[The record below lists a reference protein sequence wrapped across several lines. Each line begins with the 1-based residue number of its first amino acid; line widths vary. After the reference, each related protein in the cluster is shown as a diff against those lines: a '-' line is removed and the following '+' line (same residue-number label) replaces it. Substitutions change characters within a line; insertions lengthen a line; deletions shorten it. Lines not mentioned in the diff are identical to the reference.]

1 MANRTEHHKKAMLE
15 ALEKTLG
22 VVTKACEMVG
32 IGRTQYYTWL
42 KEDEEFAQQVQDIEN
57 VALDF
62 AESSLHEQ
70 IKDKIPTSTIFYL
83 KTKGRKRGYIET
95 KDITNNGGSFTN
107 PFEGLTLEQLEKLS
121 KLGDDDTAE
130 DID

>member
-22 VVTKACEMVG
+22 VVTKACKMVG

-121 KLGDDDTAE
+121 KLGDDDSAE

>member
-1 MANRTEHHKKAMLE
+1 MANTSGQYKKQLIDAMEKCLGIVTQACKKVGISRTTYYEYYNTDPDFKKA
-15 ALEKTLG
+15 
-22 VVTKACEMVG
+22 
-32 IGRTQYYTWL
+32 I
-42 KEDEEFAQQVQDIEN
+42 DDIDN

-95 KDITNNGGSFTN
+95 KI
-107 PFEGLTLEQLEKLS
+107 
-121 KLGDDDTAE
+121 
-130 DID
+130 

>member
-22 VVTKACEMVG
+22 VVTKACKMAGV
-32 IGRTQYYTWL
+32 GRTQYYTWL

-121 KLGDDDTAE
+121 KLGDDDSAE

>member
-1 MANRTEHHKKAMLE
+1 MDKNRQHKKAVIE

-22 VVTKACEMVG
+22 IVTQACKMAGVG
-32 IGRTQYYTWL
+32 RSTFYKWMD
-42 KEDEEFAQQVQDIEN
+42 EDEEFKKQVQDIDN
-57 VALDF
+57 VVLDF
-62 AESSLHEQ
+62 VESKLHKQ
-70 IKDKIPTSTIFYL
+70 IDGGNPTSTIFYL

-121 KLGDDDTAE
+121 KLGDDDSTE

>member
-1 MANRTEHHKKAMLE
+1 MDKNRQHKKAVIE

-22 VVTKACEMVG
+22 IVTQACKMAGVG
-32 IGRTQYYTWL
+32 RSTFYKWL
-42 KEDEEFAQQVQDIEN
+42 AEDDDFKKQVQEIDN
-57 VALDF
+57 VVLDF
-62 AESSLHEQ
+62 VESKLHKQ
-70 IKDKIPTSTIFYL
+70 IDGGNPTSTIFYL

-121 KLGDDDTAE
+121 KLNDDDTSE

>member
-1 MANRTEHHKKAMLE
+1 MANRTEHHKKAMIE

-70 IKDKIPTSTIFYL
+70 IKDKVPTSTIFYL

-121 KLGDDDTAE
+121 KLGDDDSAE

>member
-1 MANRTEHHKKAMLE
+1 MVNRTEHHKKAILE

-22 VVTKACEMVG
+22 VVTKACKLAKV
-32 IGRTQYYTWL
+32 GRTQYYTWL
-42 KEDEEFAQQVQDIEN
+42 KEDEEFAKQVQEIDN

-70 IKDKIPTSTIFYL
+70 IKDKVPTSTIFYL

-107 PFEGLTLEQLEKLS
+107 PFEGLTLDQLEKLS
-121 KLGDDDTAE
+121 KLNDDDTSE

>member
-1 MANRTEHHKKAMLE
+1 MANTSGQYKKQLIDAMEKCLGIVSQACKQVGISRTTYYEYYNTDPDFKKA
-15 ALEKTLG
+15 
-22 VVTKACEMVG
+22 
-32 IGRTQYYTWL
+32 I
-42 KEDEEFAQQVQDIEN
+42 DDIEN

-62 AESSLHEQ
+62 AESSLHQQ

-121 KLGDDDTAE
+121 KLGDDDSAE

>member
-121 KLGDDDTAE
+121 KLGDDDSAE

>member
-1 MANRTEHHKKAMLE
+1 MA
-15 ALEKTLG
+15 G
-22 VVTKACEMVG
+22 V
-32 IGRTQYYTWL
+32 GRSTFYKWMDD
-42 KEDEEFAQQVQDIEN
+42 DEEFRKQVQDIDN
-57 VALDF
+57 VVLDF
-62 AESSLHEQ
+62 VESKLHKQ
-70 IKDKIPTSTIFYL
+70 IDGGNPTSTIFYL

>member
-1 MANRTEHHKKAMLE
+1 MDKNRQHKKAVIE

-22 VVTKACEMVG
+22 IVTQACKMAGVG
-32 IGRTQYYTWL
+32 RSTFYKWMDD
-42 KEDEEFAQQVQDIEN
+42 DEEFRKQVQDIDN
-57 VALDF
+57 VVLDF
-62 AESSLHEQ
+62 VESKLHKQ
-70 IKDKIPTSTIFYL
+70 IDGGNPTSTIFYL

-121 KLGDDDTAE
+121 KLGDDDSVE

>member
-1 MANRTEHHKKAMLE
+1 MANRTEHHKKAMIE

>member
-1 MANRTEHHKKAMLE
+1 MDKNRQYKKAVLE
-15 ALEKTLG
+15 AMEKTLG
-22 VVTKACEMVG
+22 IVTQACKMAGVG
-32 IGRTQYYTWL
+32 RSTFYKWL
-42 KEDEEFAQQVQDIEN
+42 AEDDDFKKQVQEIDN
-57 VALDF
+57 VVLDF
-62 AESSLHEQ
+62 VESKLHKQ
-70 IKDKIPTSTIFYL
+70 IDGGNPTSTIFYL

-121 KLGDDDTAE
+121 KLNDDDTSE

>member
-1 MANRTEHHKKAMLE
+1 MANRTEHHKKAMIE

-121 KLGDDDTAE
+121 KLGDDDSAE

>member
-1 MANRTEHHKKAMLE
+1 MANRTEHHKKAMIE

-121 KLGDDDTAE
+121 KLGDDDSVE

>member
-1 MANRTEHHKKAMLE
+1 MDKNRQHKKAVIE
-15 ALEKTLG
+15 AMEKTLG
-22 VVTKACEMVG
+22 IVTQACKMAGVG
-32 IGRTQYYTWL
+32 RSTFYKWL
-42 KEDEEFAQQVQDIEN
+42 AEDDDFKKQVQEIDN
-57 VALDF
+57 VVLDF
-62 AESSLHEQ
+62 VESKLHKQ
-70 IKDKIPTSTIFYL
+70 IDGGNPTSTIFYL

-121 KLGDDDTAE
+121 KLNDDDTSE

>member
-1 MANRTEHHKKAMLE
+1 MDKNRQHKKAVIE

-22 VVTKACEMVG
+22 IVTQACKMAGVG
-32 IGRTQYYTWL
+32 RSTFYKWMDD
-42 KEDEEFAQQVQDIEN
+42 DEEFRKQVQDIDN
-57 VALDF
+57 VVLDF
-62 AESSLHEQ
+62 VESKLHKQ
-70 IKDKIPTSTIFYL
+70 IDGGNPTSTIFYL

-121 KLGDDDTAE
+121 KLGDDDSAE

>member
-1 MANRTEHHKKAMLE
+1 MDKNRQHKKAVIE

-22 VVTKACEMVG
+22 IVTQACKMAGVG
-32 IGRTQYYTWL
+32 RSTFYKWMDD
-42 KEDEEFAQQVQDIEN
+42 DEEFRKQVQDIDN
-57 VALDF
+57 VVLDF
-62 AESSLHEQ
+62 VESKLHKQ
-70 IKDKIPTSTIFYL
+70 IDGGNPTSTIFYL